1 MKKFLAVLLVFAIGL
16 TMGTAALAADLDQG
30 TIAQRM
36 TGYLYDDAGNCVEV
50 IGRLVET
57 NVMALSNANDSIA
70 ATYEFNL
77 KSTTFNS
84 NPVSSPDSGY
94 SSTVYLTVNYYRN
107 GLSYLLSSVS
117 GSWVIEDSRV
127 SVTSASLNYFC
138 VDSQHSLQIGSRA
151 VSNNFY
157 VGTGFSTYVEGSD
170 ATVGAQLTL
179 TYLMGNSRSWTFTLP
194 HYVA

>member
-1 MKKFLAVLLVFAIGL
+1 MKKFFAVLLVFAIGL

-57 NVMALSNANDSIA
+57 NVMALSNANESIA

-107 GLSYLLSSVS
+107 GSSYLLSSVS

-127 SVTSASLNYFC
+127 SVTSASLYYFC
-138 VDSQHSLQIGSRA
+138 VDGQHSLQNGSRS

-157 VGTGFSTYVEGSD
+157 VGTGFSTYVSG
-170 ATVGAQLTL
+170 AGLAVGAQLTL
-179 TYLMGNSRSWTFTLP
+179 TYLMGTSRSWTFTLP
-194 HYVA
+194 NYVA